1 LKNLVRFLDND
12 KEKRSQIPDLP
23 GKNAKIQEFLANQ
36 EKIIKN
42 QPVKRLQDIRIEKIK
57 KLNATNSLR
66 FKKIIDEVSHKNLIQ
81 KT

>member
-1 LKNLVRFLDND
+1 
-12 KEKRSQIPDLP
+12 LP